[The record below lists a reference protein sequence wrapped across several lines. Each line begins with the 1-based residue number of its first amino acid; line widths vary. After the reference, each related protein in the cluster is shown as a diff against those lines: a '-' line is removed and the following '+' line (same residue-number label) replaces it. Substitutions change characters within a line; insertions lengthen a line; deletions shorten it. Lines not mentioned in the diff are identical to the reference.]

1 MRDKPIDDREGSVG
15 SGTISGT
22 GWELMVKSWL
32 ILSIAAPA
40 SLTEQ
45 ATSYEAHP
53 WKLVRISHCA
63 CLTINLEEVYPNV
76 ERKTSVSKMI

>member
-1 MRDKPIDDREGSVG
+1 
-15 SGTISGT
+15 
-22 GWELMVKSWL
+22 MVKSLL
-32 ILSIAAPA
+32 ILSIAASA

-53 WKLVRISHCA
+53 WKLSHCA